1 MNRKFALPTALA
13 AGILSVAAF
22 AQVSPTPPAASAPAA
37 AAPAAPAAA
46 PVAMPAKIALIA
58 FENAVLATNEG
69 QRAVGEV
76 NKKYE
81 PKKKQ
86 LDDLN
91 TEVDSL
97 KKQLQAAPATLSQE
111 ERASRAKTIDTKE
124 KQLQRDAEDAQQSYQ
139 TDQQEALSK
148 VAQKVN
154 AVMQQYVKQTGFTL
168 VLDVGNQASNVMWAD
183 QQTDITEAVVQAY
196 NTSSG
201 VTAPPPAA
209 PSAGRPRTPTNA
221 APRTTPAPSAKPPQK

>member
-1 MNRKFALPTALA
+1 MNRKLVLPSALA
-13 AGILSVAAF
+13 AGLLSVAAF
-22 AQVSPTPPAASAPAA
+22 AQVSPTPTPSAPPAGAPAA
-37 AAPAAPAAA
+37 VPPAAI
-46 PVAMPAKIALIA
+46 PAKIALIA
-58 FENAVLATNEG
+58 FENAVVSTNEG
-69 QRAVGEV
+69 QRAVADV

-97 KKQLQAAPATLSQE
+97 KKQLAAAPATLAPD

-124 KQLQRDAEDAQQSYQ
+124 KQLQRDAEDAQQAYQ

-154 AVMQQYVKQTGFTL
+154 AVMQQYVKQNGFTL

-183 QQTDITEAVVQAY
+183 QQTDVTEAVVAAY
-196 NTSSG
+196 DASSG

-209 PSAGRPRTPTNA
+209 PSAGRPRTPSNA
-221 APRTTPAPSAKPPQK
+221 APRTTPPAAKPPQK